1 MCVSENI
8 PSAVLRVSPGGRN
21 SVYGRVFIVGGLAA
35 AKFVVIESVL
45 LFEKGGWDDCLS
57 LIPCEELG
65 EKENSFI

>member
-21 SVYGRVFIVGGLAA
+21 SACGRVFIVVGGLAA

-45 LFEKGGWDDCLS
+45 LFEKGGWDGCLS
-57 LIPCEELG
+57 LIPCEELE
-65 EKENSFI
+65 EK